1 MANEGMDRILAA
13 LEASER
19 VDATRIELEIE
30 DGTVVITGAVASA
43 EQATL
48 AETVVAQ
55 FSDNVSNNLRVD
67 RGLREGVEQPTLTEQ
82 VTPAEGEVL
91 IGSTDMLA
99 GPEAEITDDISIALQ
114 ENVPWDPPM
123 EPTLAPT
130 AAEYGGDVSM
140 GDGGTGDHTYG
151 GESAIVDPSQ
161 FSAPDL
167 TKEDLEAA
175 AQGAP
180 LPSLDPD
187 YVATSSLSE
196 EAPLAMD
203 PLGAEPPEDLGEMPD
218 PVPGAS
224 ARSGPTGD
232 GTVTGGGIGGEPALE
247 TGALGVDTQAADP
260 VHAGTG
266 GSMTDSGT
274 PRGPAA
280 PDEPA
285 LREDFP
291 TDG

>member
-1 MANEGMDRILAA
+1 MANEGHGQDPAA

-67 RGLREGVEQPTLTEQ
+67 RGLRGCRAANADRAGD
-82 VTPAEGEVL
+82 PAEGEVL

-114 ENVPWDPPM
+114 ENVPGPPM
-123 EPTLAPT
+123 EPTLLPT

-151 GESAIVDPSQ
+151 GVGHRRPVPVQ
-161 FSAPDL
+161 RPDL
-167 TKEDLEAA
+167 TKEDR
-175 AQGAP
+175 GSRPGCP
-180 LPSLDPD
+180 LPSPTRLRRYLFP
-187 YVATSSLSE
+187 VRGSS
-196 EAPLAMD
+196 AGHGPA
-203 PLGAEPPEDLGEMPD
+203 GGR
-218 PVPGAS
+218 AS
-224 ARSGPTGD
+224 GGSGRDARSRPGGQRSERPD
-232 GTVTGGGIGGEPALE
+232 G
-247 TGALGVDTQAADP
+247 
-260 VHAGTG
+260 
-266 GSMTDSGT
+266 
-274 PRGPAA
+274 
-280 PDEPA
+280 
-285 LREDFP
+285 
-291 TDG
+291 